1 MTKVEIR
8 CAPALTNLL
17 QASLLISL
25 IAPILMWSGCGRRH
39 GQGEMVVMIE
49 KRIET
54 FDPRSKSDSAVER
67 MRQLMFNGLTRKD
80 DKFNPVPDLAES
92 YESSPDYKTFTFY
105 LRPNIRFHN
114 GRNLSAADVKYTFDT
129 TRDGDFPSDK
139 RADLKRDQIS
149 VELDPANP
157 LKAIFHCGT
166 PCPGL
171 ANTILPIGI
180 IPEGTSDRQAKEPIG
195 TGPFKFESYT
205 EDQEVVLTSFD
216 EYFEGAPSIKRL
228 SVRIIPDNST
238 RESELLKGSV
248 DLAINAD
255 FDPPTVESLQRAP
268 GIKTEITDGTNIT
281 HLGVNLQDPI
291 LKDRRVRQALAYA
304 IDRESIIRDVLRGQ
318 ASPARSILPPNQW
331 AYEPN
336 VADYK
341 YDPDRAKRLLAE
353 AGKSGLKLSLKTSPV
368 SVSRKIGEA
377 IQEQLRRVGID
388 IELQSLERQKL
399 TQDMTE
405 GNFQLYLNILVGGN
419 QNPDIFRLVYG
430 SGAIPPNGQNRSRYV
445 NPQVDKL
452 LDEARTATRERSKE
466 IFSQVQKILAEDL
479 PQIYL
484 WYPATVVI
492 YRDRI
497 SNVKVDP
504 SGDWSAIRN
513 MKAGS

>member
-8 CAPALTNLL
+8 RPQAPFSLAL
-17 QASLLISL
+17 LLISS
-25 IAPILMWSGCGRRH
+25 IVLMPMESGCHRG
-39 GQGEMVVMIE
+39 GAQGEMTVMLE
-49 KRIET
+49 KRIDT
-54 FDPRSKSDSAVER
+54 FDPRRSTDTAAER
-67 MRQLMFNGLTRKD
+67 MRQLIFNGLTRKN
-80 DKFNPVPDLAES
+80 DKFEPVPDLAEKF
-92 YESSPDYKTFTFY
+92 ESSPDYKTFTFY
-105 LRPNIRFHN
+105 LRPNVRFHN
-114 GRNLSAADVKYTFDT
+114 RQALSAADVKYTFDT
-129 TRDGDFPSDK
+129 MLASGFQSAK
-139 RADLKRDQIS
+139 RADLERDHVSI
-149 VELDPANP
+149 ETDTANP
-157 LKAIFHCGT
+157 LKVTFHCEN

-180 IPEGTSDRQAKEPIG
+180 IPEGTSNEQAKRPVG

-216 EYFEGAPSIKRL
+216 DYFQGASDIKRL
-228 SVRIIPDNST
+228 AVRIIPDSST
-238 RESELLKGSV
+238 RDNELRKGSV

-255 FDPPTVESLQRAP
+255 LDPVQVEGLKSAA
-268 GIKTEITDGTNIT
+268 GIKTEVTEGTNIT

-291 LKDRRVRQALAYA
+291 LKDRRIRQALAYA
-304 IDRESIIRDVLRGQ
+304 IDREAIIRNVLNGQ
-318 ASPARSILPPNQW
+318 ASPARSVLPPSQW

-341 YDPDRAKRLLAE
+341 YDPDRARKLLAE
-353 AGKSGLKLSLKTSPV
+353 AGRGSLKLSLKTSPV

-377 IQEQLRRVGID
+377 IQEQMRRVGVE

-405 GNFQLYLNILVGGN
+405 GNFQLYLNTLVGGN

-445 NPQVDKL
+445 SPQVDKL
-452 LDEARTATRERSKE
+452 LEEARTATRERSKE

-504 SGDWSAIRN
+504 SGDWSAIRK
-513 MKAGS
+513 MKARS

>member
-8 CAPALTNLL
+8 RRQAPFGLAL
-17 QASLLISL
+17 LLISL
-25 IAPILMWSGCGRRH
+25 IVLMPTESGCRR
-39 GQGEMVVMIE
+39 GGAQGEMTVMLE

-54 FDPRSKSDSAVER
+54 FDPRVSSDTAVER

-80 DKFNPVPDLAES
+80 DKFNAVPDLAEKF
-92 YESSPDYKTFTFY
+92 ESSPDYKTFTFY
-105 LRPNIRFHN
+105 LRPNVKFHN
-114 GRNLSAADVKYTFDT
+114 RQPLSAADVKYTFDT
-129 TRDGDFPSDK
+129 MLAPGFQSAK
-139 RADLKRDQIS
+139 RADLERDRVS
-149 VELDPANP
+149 VETDPANP
-157 LKAIFHCGT
+157 LKVTLHCEN

-171 ANTILPIGI
+171 ANTIVPIGI
-180 IPEGTSDRQAKEPIG
+180 IPEGTSSQQARRPVG
-195 TGPFKFESYT
+195 TGPFKFEDYK
-205 EDQEVVLTSFD
+205 EDQEVVLTSFN
-216 EYFEGAPSIKRL
+216 EYFDGAPSVKRL
-228 SVRIIPDNST
+228 AVRIIPDNST
-238 RESELLKGSV
+238 RESELRKGSI

-255 FDPPTVESLQRAP
+255 FDPVTVESLQKAP
-268 GIKTEITDGTNIT
+268 GIKTEVTKGTNIT

-291 LKDRRVRQALAYA
+291 LKDRRIRQALAYA
-304 IDRESIIRDVLRGQ
+304 IDREAIIRDVLRGQ
-318 ASPARSILPPNQW
+318 AAPARSVLPPSQW

-336 VADYK
+336 ANDYS
-341 YDPDRAKRLLAE
+341 YDPGRAKRLLAE
-353 AGKSGLKLSLKTSPV
+353 AGKSSLKLSLKTSPV

-377 IQEQLRRVGID
+377 IQEQMRSVSVE

-405 GNFQLYLNILVGGN
+405 GNFQLYLNTLVGGN
-419 QNPDIFRLVYG
+419 QNPDIFRLVYS

-445 NPQVDKL
+445 NPQVDKSL
-452 LDEARTATRERSKE
+452 EEARTATRGRSKE

-484 WYPATVVI
+484 WYPATIVI

>member
-8 CAPALTNLL
+8 RPPAPFSLALLF
-17 QASLLISL
+17 ISS
-25 IAPILMWSGCGRRH
+25 IVLMPTESGCRR
-39 GQGEMVVMIE
+39 GGAQGEMAVMLE

-54 FDPRSKSDSAVER
+54 FDPRVSSDTAVER

-80 DKFNPVPDLAES
+80 DKFNAVPDLAERF
-92 YESSPDYKTFTFY
+92 EPSPDHKTFTFY
-105 LRPNIRFHN
+105 LRPNVKFHN
-114 GRNLSAADVKYTFDT
+114 RQALSAADVKYTFDT
-129 TRDGDFPSDK
+129 MLAPGFQSAK
-139 RADLKRDQIS
+139 RADLERDHVS
-149 VELDPANP
+149 VETDPANP
-157 LKAIFHCGT
+157 LKVTLHCEN

-171 ANTILPIGI
+171 ANTIVPIGI
-180 IPEGTSDRQAKEPIG
+180 IPEGTSSQQAKRPVG
-195 TGPFKFESYT
+195 TGPFKFDSYT

-228 SVRIIPDNST
+228 AVRIIPDNST
-238 RESELLKGSV
+238 RESELRKGSV

-255 FDPPTVESLQRAP
+255 LDPVTVESLQKAP
-268 GIKTEITDGTNIT
+268 GIKTEVTEGTNIT

-304 IDRESIIRDVLRGQ
+304 IDREAIIRDVLHGQ
-318 ASPARSILPPNQW
+318 AFPARSVLPPSQW

-336 VADYK
+336 VTDYK

-353 AGKSGLKLSLKTSPV
+353 AGKSSLKLSLKTSPV

-377 IQEQLRRVGID
+377 IQEQMRRVGVE

-419 QNPDIFRLVYG
+419 QNPDIFRLVYS

-452 LDEARTATRERSKE
+452 IEEARTATRERSKE

>member
-1 MTKVEIR
+1 V
-8 CAPALTNLL
+8 
-17 QASLLISL
+17 
-25 IAPILMWSGCGRRH
+25 
-39 GQGEMVVMIE
+39 
-49 KRIET
+49 
-54 FDPRSKSDSAVER
+54 
-67 MRQLMFNGLTRKD
+67 
-80 DKFNPVPDLAES
+80 
-92 YESSPDYKTFTFY
+92 
-105 LRPNIRFHN
+105 
-114 GRNLSAADVKYTFDT
+114 
-129 TRDGDFPSDK
+129 
-139 RADLKRDQIS
+139 
-149 VELDPANP
+149 
-157 LKAIFHCGT
+157 
-166 PCPGL
+166 
-171 ANTILPIGI
+171 PIGI
-180 IPEGTSDRQAKEPIG
+180 IPEGTSTEQAKRPVG

-228 SVRIIPDNST
+228 AVRIIPDNST
-238 RESELLKGSV
+238 RESELTKGSV

-255 FDPPTVESLQRAP
+255 FDPVTVETLQKTS
-268 GIKTEITDGTNIT
+268 GLKTEVTKGTNIT

-291 LKDRRVRQALAYA
+291 LKDRRIRQALAYS

-318 ASPARSILPPNQW
+318 AFPAQSVLPPSQW

-353 AGKSGLKLSLKTSPV
+353 AGKSSMKLSLKTSPV

-377 IQEQLRRVGID
+377 IQEQMRRVGVE

-405 GNFQLYLNILVGGN
+405 GNFQLYLNTLVGGN
-419 QNPDIFRLVYG
+419 QNPDIFRLVYS

-452 LDEARTATRERSKE
+452 LEEARTATRERSKE

-513 MKAGS
+513 MKAGP

>member
-1 MTKVEIR
+1 MTKVEIQR
-8 CAPALTNLL
+8 PPAPFSLAL
-17 QASLLISL
+17 LLISS
-25 IAPILMWSGCGRRH
+25 ILLMPTESGCRR
-39 GQGEMVVMIE
+39 GGAQGEMTVMLE

-54 FDPRSKSDSAVER
+54 FDPRRSTDTAVER

-80 DKFNPVPDLAES
+80 DKFEAVPDLAEKF
-92 YESSPDYKTFTFY
+92 ESSPDYKTFTFY
-105 LRPNIRFHN
+105 LRPNVRFHN
-114 GRNLSAADVKYTFDT
+114 RRPLSAADVKYTFDT
-129 TRDGDFPSDK
+129 MLAEGFQSAK
-139 RADLKRDQIS
+139 RADLGRDHVS
-149 VELDPANP
+149 VETDPANP
-157 LKAIFHCGT
+157 LKVTFHCGN

-171 ANTILPIGI
+171 ANTIVPIGI
-180 IPEGTSDRQAKEPIG
+180 IPEGTSNEQATRPTG

-216 EYFEGAPSIKRL
+216 EYFEGPSDIKRL
-228 SVRIIPDNST
+228 SVRIIPDSST
-238 RESELLKGSV
+238 RDSEIRKGSV

-255 FDPPTVESLQRAP
+255 FDPVQVEGLKSAP
-268 GIKTEITDGTNIT
+268 GITTKVTEGTNIT
-281 HLGVNLQDPI
+281 HLGINLQDPI

-304 IDRESIIRDVLRGQ
+304 IDREAIIRDVLYGQ
-318 ASPARSILPPNQW
+318 ASPARSVLPPSQW

-336 VADYK
+336 VTDYK

-353 AGKSGLKLSLKTSPV
+353 AGKSNLKLSLKTSPV
-368 SVSRKIGEA
+368 QVSRKIGEA
-377 IQEQLRRVGID
+377 IQEQVRRVGVEM
-388 IELQSLERQKL
+388 ELQSLERQKL

-405 GNFQLYLNILVGGN
+405 GNFQLYLNTLVGGN

-445 NPQVDKL
+445 NPQLDKL
-452 LDEARTATRERSKE
+452 LEEARTATRERSKE
-466 IFSQVQKILAEDL
+466 IFSQVQKTLAEDL

-492 YRDRI
+492 YRNRI

>member
-8 CAPALTNLL
+8 RPPAPF
-17 QASLLISL
+17 SLLTLLICSL
-25 IAPILMWSGCGRRH
+25 ILMQVESGCRR
-39 GQGEMVVMIE
+39 GGVRGEMAVMLE

-54 FDPRSKSDSAVER
+54 FDPRTSGDTAVER

-80 DKFNPVPDLAES
+80 ERFEPTPDLAEK
-92 YESSPDYKTFTFY
+92 YEASPDYKTFNFY
-105 LRPNIRFHN
+105 LRPNVRFHN
-114 GRNLSAADVKYTFDT
+114 RQALSAADVKYTFDT
-129 TRDGDFPSDK
+129 MLAQGFQSSK
-139 RADLKRDQIS
+139 RADLERDHVS
-149 VELDPANP
+149 VETDPANP
-157 LKAIFHCGT
+157 LKVTFHCGN

-171 ANTILPIGI
+171 ANTIVPIGI
-180 IPEGTSDRQAKEPIG
+180 IPEGTSGEQAKRPIG
-195 TGPFKFESYT
+195 TGPFKFDSYT
-205 EDQEVVLTSFD
+205 EDQEVVLTSNGD
-216 EYFEGAPSIKRL
+216 YFEGAPSIKRL

-238 RESELLKGSV
+238 RESELRKGSV

-255 FDPPTVESLQRAP
+255 FDPVTVEGLQNTP
-268 GIKTEITDGTNIT
+268 GIKTEITPGTNIT
-281 HLGVNLQDPI
+281 HLGINLQDPI

-318 ASPARSILPPNQW
+318 ASPARSILPVSQW

-336 VADYK
+336 VRDYK
-341 YDPDRAKRLLAE
+341 YDPEQAKKLLAE
-353 AGKSGLKLSLKTSPV
+353 AGKSNLKLTLKTSPV
-368 SVSRKIGEA
+368 SVSRKIGET
-377 IQEQLRRVGID
+377 IQEQLRRVGVD
-388 IELQSLERQKL
+388 LELQSLERQKL
-399 TQDMTE
+399 TQDMIE

-430 SGAIPPNGQNRSRYV
+430 SGSIPPNGANRSRYS
-445 NPQVDKL
+445 NPEIDKL
-452 LDEARTATRERSKE
+452 LNEAQTASRDRRKE
-466 IFSQVQKILAEDL
+466 IFSRVQKILAEDL

-484 WYPATVVI
+484 WYPSTVVI

>member
-8 CAPALTNLL
+8 RWQAPFSLTL
-17 QASLLISL
+17 LLISL
-25 IAPILMWSGCGRRH
+25 ITLMLTESGCRR
-39 GQGEMVVMIE
+39 GGAQGEMAVMLE

-54 FDPRSKSDSAVER
+54 FDPRVSSDTAVER
-67 MRQLMFNGLTRKD
+67 MRQLIFNGLTRKD
-80 DKFNPVPDLAES
+80 DKFNAVPDLAEK
-92 YESSPDYKTFTFY
+92 YEPSADYKTFAFY
-105 LRPNIRFHN
+105 LRPNVRFHN
-114 GRNLSAADVKYTFDT
+114 GQTLSAADVKYTFDT
-129 TRDGDFPSDK
+129 MLAPGFQSAK
-139 RADLKRDQIS
+139 RADLERDHIS
-149 VELDPANP
+149 VETDPANP
-157 LKAIFHCGT
+157 LKVTFHCESA
-166 PCPGL
+166 CPGL

-180 IPEGTSDRQAKEPIG
+180 IPEGTSSKQAKEPIG

-205 EDQEVVLTSFD
+205 EDQEVVLRSFN
-216 EYFEGAPSIKRL
+216 EYFGGAPGINRL
-228 SVRIIPDNST
+228 AVRIIPDSSA
-238 RESELLKGSV
+238 RDSEIRKGSI

-255 FDPPTVESLQRAP
+255 FDPVQVESLQKTA
-268 GIKTEITDGTNIT
+268 GIKTEVTEGTNIT

-291 LKDRRVRQALAYA
+291 LKDRRIRQALAYA
-304 IDRESIIRDVLRGQ
+304 IDRDAIIRDVLRGQ
-318 ASPARSILPPNQW
+318 AFPARSILPPSQW

-336 VADYK
+336 TPDYK
-341 YDPDRAKRLLAE
+341 YDPDRARKLLAE
-353 AGKSGLKLSLKTSPV
+353 AGKSSLKLSLKTSPV

-377 IQEQLRRVGID
+377 IQEQMRRVGVE

-445 NPQVDKL
+445 NPQIDKL
-452 LDEARTATRERSKE
+452 LNEAQTASMDRRKE
-466 IFSQVQKILAEDL
+466 IFSEVQKTLAEDL

-484 WYPATVVI
+484 WYPATVVV

>member
-8 CAPALTNLL
+8 RAPAPSSLL
-17 QASLLISL
+17 RALLLISF
-25 IAPILMWSGCGRRH
+25 IAPTLAGSGCGRAG

-54 FDPRSKSDSAVER
+54 FDPRAKSDSAVER

-80 DKFNPVPDLAES
+80 DKFNPVPDLAERF
-92 YESSPDYKTFTFY
+92 ESSPDYKAFAFY
-105 LRPNIRFHN
+105 LRPNVRFHN
-114 GRNLSAADVKYTFDT
+114 GRTLSAADVKYTFDT
-129 TRDGDFPSDK
+129 MLAEGFASDK
-139 RADLKRDQIS
+139 RADLKRDGVS
-149 VELDPANP
+149 VELDTSNP
-157 LKAIFHCGT
+157 LKATFRCEN

-171 ANTILPIGI
+171 ANTVLPIGI
-180 IPEGTSDRQAKEPIG
+180 IPEGTSDEQARRPMG

-216 EYFEGAPSIKRL
+216 DYFEGSPSIKRL

-238 RESELLKGSV
+238 RESELRKGSV

-255 FDPPTVESLQRAP
+255 FDPVTVESLQSAP
-268 GIKTEITDGTNIT
+268 GITVKITEGTNIT

-304 IDRESIIRDVLRGQ
+304 IDREAIIRDVLRGQ
-318 ASPARSILPPNQW
+318 ASPARSVLPQSQW

-353 AGKSGLKLSLKTSPV
+353 AGKSNLKLSLKTSPV

-377 IQEQLRRVGID
+377 IQEQMRRIGVE

-399 TQDMTE
+399 TQDMIE
-405 GNFQLYLNILVGGN
+405 GNFQLYLNTLVGGN

-430 SGAIPPNGQNRSRYV
+430 SGSIPPNGQNRSRYS
-445 NPQVDKL
+445 NPQLDKL
-452 LDEARTATRERSKE
+452 LNEAQTAPLERRKE
-466 IFSQVQKILAEDL
+466 IFSQVQKTLAEDL

-484 WYPATVVI
+484 WYPSTVIV
-492 YRDRI
+492 YRNRI
-497 SNVKVDP
+497 SNVTVDP